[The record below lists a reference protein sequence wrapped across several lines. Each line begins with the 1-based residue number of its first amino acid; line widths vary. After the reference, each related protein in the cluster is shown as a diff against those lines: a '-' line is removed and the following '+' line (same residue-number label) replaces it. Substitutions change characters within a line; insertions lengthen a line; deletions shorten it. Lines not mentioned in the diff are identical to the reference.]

1 LRYKIFFEPGR
12 FLPKD
17 EKLEA
22 LTITENQPEV
32 WQGLPANTLAF
43 AVAGSSIQTL
53 QFSFAISSAAT
64 LG

>member
-1 LRYKIFFEPGR
+1 
-12 FLPKD
+12 
-17 EKLEA
+17 LEA

-32 WQGLPANTLAF
+32 WQGLQANTLAF